1 MGRTFLP
8 LCALLL
14 AQTLHSA
21 VVTEGFIRFG
31 PPRWEFSGD
40 GFRATGGFNDHFISW
55 QGGPRFNVFSLGL
68 DIRSGPGLSSASVGG
83 VDYPLIY
90 WGLSSTFLA
99 ETDVSAPLPPGRP
112 GRPGESVTFT
122 APFTFT
128 ANLCGL
134 LAPRVEPVPC
144 EFELALTG
152 SGITT
157 VNGFY
162 YESGDEIRLFVD
174 MANSGMRFT
183 AIPEP
188 GAGALMAAGIAAMLA
203 VFRRMRQI
211 PND

>member
-1 MGRTFLP
+1 
-8 LCALLL
+8 
-14 AQTLHSA
+14 LHGA
-21 VVTEGFIRFG
+21 VVTDGFILFE

-55 QGGPRFNVFSLGL
+55 QDAPAGGGGKFDVFSLGL
-68 DIRSGPGLSSASVGG
+68 DVRGGPGLSSASVGG
-83 VDYPLIY
+83 VDYPVVY
-90 WGLSSTFLA
+90 WGLISTFQA
-99 ETDVSAPLPPGRP
+99 NTHSAVLPPGQP
-112 GRPGESVTFT
+112 GDLVTIT

-134 LAPRVEPVPC
+134 LRPQDFQPVPC

-157 VNGFY
+157 VNGHYF
-162 YESGDEIRLFVD
+162 ERGDEVLLFVD
-174 MANSGMRFT
+174 MENSGMRFT

-203 VFRRMRQI
+203 IFGRLRRI
-211 PND
+211 SNG